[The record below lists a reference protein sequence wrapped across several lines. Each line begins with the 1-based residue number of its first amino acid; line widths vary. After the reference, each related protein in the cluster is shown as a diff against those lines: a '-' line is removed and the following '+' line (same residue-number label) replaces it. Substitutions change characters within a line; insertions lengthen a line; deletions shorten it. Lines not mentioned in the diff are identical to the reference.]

1 MKIATRL
8 LSFISFVL
16 LAASMTA
23 HAQRAQNAL
32 TWGFG
37 GEVETLDP
45 YATGKGTVQLVSRNV
60 LENLVVRDA
69 VGTVR
74 PALATAWRTVD
85 DTTIEFTLRQG
96 VTFHNGQPF
105 DADDVVYSVDYVKRA
120 GARISSQ
127 GDYGFIAGAE
137 RVGPYKVK
145 LKLSAP
151 TPSAID
157 RLTQSLYI
165 LPRIAHAAMSPA
177 QFGARPIGTGPYA
190 VASFEAG
197 RKLELTRYA
206 GYYKADWGTPR
217 LDRITVLSLP
227 DPQTL
232 VAELTSGRVDFVW
245 GVPKDSLAQLQGNP
259 KVATATGESNAVYFL
274 TLDAAGRS
282 GPNPMQDSNVRLAIS
297 HAIDRAAISQ
307 VLRGG
312 GSVPINSPCHPR
324 QFGCA
329 QDVQAYDHDLKKA
342 RAFMKASA
350 YPNGFELSVAAFGE
364 GGPIAEAILGDLS
377 EIGIKGKLA
386 QQETS
391 AWVKDFFAGKF
402 RAAVVPWPSAGV
414 RDVSALVPVFF
425 QGGQGDYVRDPEIA
439 AWFKAAGAIGD
450 AAERK
455 RLYRL
460 GFDKL
465 ARGAMEL
472 PLMTSTVNY
481 GYRAGLDFAVPSD
494 GYPLMYMAGWKK

>member
-1 MKIATRL
+1 MNLVIRL
-8 LSFISFVL
+8 LSIFLI
-16 LAASMTA
+16 AASMTAA

-60 LENLVVRDA
+60 LENLVVRDPSGA
-69 VGTVR
+69 VR
-74 PALATAWRTVD
+74 PALATSWRMVND
-85 DTTIEFTLRQG
+85 KTIEFTLRQG

-105 DADDVVYSVDYVKRA
+105 DADDVVYTVNYVKRPDSK
-120 GARISSQ
+120 ISSQ

-137 RVGPYKVK
+137 RVGPYKVN
-145 LKLSAP
+145 LILSSP

-157 RLTQSLYI
+157 RLTQTLYI
-165 LPRIAHAAMSPA
+165 LPKTAHAAMSPA
-177 QFGARPIGTGPYA
+177 QFGAKPIGTGPYA
-190 VASFEAG
+190 VTSFEAG
-197 RKLELTRYA
+197 RKAELTRYA
-206 GYYKADWGTPR
+206 GYYQADWGTPR

-245 GVPKDSLAQLQGNP
+245 SVPKDTLPMLKGNP
-259 KVATATGESNAVYFL
+259 KVATATGASNAIYFL

-282 GPNPMQDSNVRLAIS
+282 GPNPMQDKNVRLAIS
-297 HAIDRAAISQ
+297 HAINRAAISE

-312 GSVPINSPCHPR
+312 GSVVINAPCHPQ

-329 QDVQAYDHDLKKA
+329 QDVPAYEYDVKKA
-342 RAFMKASA
+342 KAFMKASG
-350 YPNGFELSVAAFGE
+350 YPNGFELSIAAFGE
-364 GGPIAEAILGDLS
+364 GGPVAEAILGDLA
-377 EIGIKGKLA
+377 EIGIKGKLE
-386 QQETS
+386 QRETS

-402 RAAVVPWPSAGV
+402 KAAVVPWPSAGV
-414 RDVSALVPVFF
+414 RDVSALTPVFF
-425 QGGQGDYVRDPEIA
+425 QGGQGDYVRDPEVT
-439 AWFKAAGAIGD
+439 AWFKNAGAISD
-450 AAERK
+450 PAERK

-460 GFDKL
+460 GFDQL
-465 ARGAMEL
+465 AREAMEL

-481 GYRAGLDFAVPSD
+481 GYRAGLDFTPPAD
-494 GYPLMYMAGWKK
+494 GYPLMYMTGWKK